1 MVEKVVVAQDLSPE
15 MVKAGE
21 RLLAEFDRRQV
32 PVRGMFWW
40 YQAEPEIWRLIV
52 VMPEVKSR
60 GPILAYQKIQ
70 SILPDMPQNQP
81 TLGLENISVWDAEDS
96 IINLMRKAVRIGG
109 KGVGGVRFSR
119 NSIDGVYIDDAYIY
133 RLD

>member
-1 MVEKVVVAQDLSPE
+1 MVEKVAVAQDLSPE

-32 PVRGMFWW
+32 PVSGMLWW

-60 GPILAYQKIQ
+60 GPVLAYQKVQ
-70 SILPDMPQNQP
+70 SILPDMPEDQP

-96 IINLMRKAVRIGG
+96 IISLMRKAVRIGG
-109 KGVGGVRFSR
+109 RGVGGVRFSR

>member
-1 MVEKVVVAQDLSPE
+1 MVEKVAVAQDLSPE

-32 PVRGMFWW
+32 PVSGMLWW

-60 GPILAYQKIQ
+60 GPVLAYQKVQ
-70 SILPDMPQNQP
+70 SILPDMPEDQP

-96 IINLMRKAVRIGG
+96 IISLMRKAVRIGG
-109 KGVGGVRFSR
+109 RGAGGVRFSR

>member
-1 MVEKVVVAQDLSPE
+1 MVEKVAVAQDLSPE

-32 PVRGMFWW
+32 PVSGMLWW

-60 GPILAYQKIQ
+60 GPILAYQKVQ
-70 SILPDMPQNQP
+70 SILPDMPQDQP

-96 IINLMRKAVRIGG
+96 IISLMRKAVRIGG
-109 KGVGGVRFSR
+109 RGAGGVRFSR